1 MEEKNKKAS
10 SCKAFARLAIASLYC
25 VLICVVVLSSG
36 TYAWL
41 SDGMQSSKSTL
52 QTSGDCLLSVSI
64 YKDGAEKAVITAN
77 KENTVSLDCQGVYI
91 VTLALPKD
99 SASGYLVMRNEKG
112 DYYTDCLRRNEESDQ
127 TLTFTLNVATR
138 ESISFTAR
146 WGVYSG
152 ECHVKD
158 GEVLDIK

>member
-10 SCKAFARLAIASLYC
+10 SYKAFARLAIASLYC
-25 VLICVVVLSSG
+25 VLICVIVLSSG
-36 TYAWL
+36 THAWF
-41 SDGMQSSKSTL
+41 SDSVESQKSTL
-52 QTSGDCLLSVSI
+52 QTSGDCHLSVSL
-64 YKDGAEKAVITAN
+64 YKDGAEKAVITAD

-91 VTLALPKD
+91 VTLTLPKD

-112 DYYTDCLRRNEESDQ
+112 AYYTDCLRRNEESDQ
-127 TLTFTLNVATR
+127 TLTFTLNVAGP

-152 ECHVKD
+152 ECHVKN
-158 GEVLDIK
+158 GEELALK